1 MREYKHELSKYTIQ
15 ELNQILKS
23 VNEMITIPIVNKWN
37 LKTEQLF
44 EMNGQLIKELE
55 NRIK

>member
-23 VNEMITIPIVNKWN
+23 VNEMITIPIVNKWGLKREQLIEMKEQ
-37 LKTEQLF
+37 LKTEL
-44 EMNGQLIKELE
+44 KT
-55 NRIK
+55 R

>member
-1 MREYKHELSKYTIQ
+1 MRKYKHELSEYTVQ

-37 LKTEQLF
+37 LKREQLI
-44 EMNGQLIKELE
+44 EMKEELKTE
-55 NRIK
+55 LKTR